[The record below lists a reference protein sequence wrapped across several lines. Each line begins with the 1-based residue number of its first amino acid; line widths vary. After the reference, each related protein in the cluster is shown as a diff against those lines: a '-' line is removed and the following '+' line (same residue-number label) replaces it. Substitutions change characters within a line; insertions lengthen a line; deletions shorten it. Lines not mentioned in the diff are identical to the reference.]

1 MRSTLGAQA
10 MSENNP
16 SSENTESNEIRDV
29 KSFGFNRAFASRA
42 AAIGLFAVLGTFA
55 VFQSLGGG
63 KKMEEPSTLLAS
75 GESIEQEKPD
85 GATAKDSSN
94 PADAMLGKVA
104 EGEKV
109 PVNVAK
115 IVNNQT
121 SIANEPPS
129 ANGATNQFGGG
140 QFKSAGA
147 NGTLATDDKTNLP
160 KSSPNAANPNAATPN
175 VGATTPPTQPISSPF
190 PAKQPPA
197 NSAAAPNVE
206 SAPFQSNLKS
216 PEKDLAEKPVSE
228 KQLPAAQPP
237 STNLPGNNGNSSL
250 PQRSVPAGDG
260 QSGFGASGRNFQL
273 QTDSPS
279 AAPSTPGLTAQTPI
293 PLSQPPAT
301 STTQLPVQPKTANPA
316 SGLGAVNP
324 NQPPMNPNATPALG
338 NNNSFQ
344 TAPPT
349 ADPAARPSLNPL
361 PQNPANT
368 LANTPATNPAA
379 GRMSDDN
386 SPQVQITP
394 KSGNSFGNSS
404 PAANSAPGIPTNPT
418 GNFNSLPSAGQSP
431 AATSSPVSV
440 QQPVQP
446 PTAGGLNSIVNNNQP
461 ANNGANGPLVNAN
474 GNTANPATNGFS
486 NPPSGNLPNQ
496 VGGSNPNFPP
506 SNPTVLPSSN
516 SKLPNA
522 INPQDQANSNLSG
535 AMRTVAA
542 TLPTPG
548 DRQLEG
554 IQVPTIAIEK
564 IAPPEI
570 QVNQMAAFSIVVR
583 NTGRVAAED
592 VTVHDQVPSNTQF
605 VNATPQPAANA
616 SSNHLMW
623 QLGTLKPGEEK
634 TIQLNLRPTRAGEIG
649 SVAQVTFATRAAV
662 RSTVTEPILAIE
674 HSGPL
679 QSLLGQNVMLDIT
692 VHNKGTGVAR
702 DVLIQENVP
711 PQLKYSDNF
720 RELEYAVGTLGPGQ
734 SKRIQLTL
742 QAAQVGQ
749 FRNIVQ
755 AVGTGVAAAKHE
767 IDMEVIAPQ
776 LKATSDGPRS
786 RFLKRDTTHR
796 FQVVN
801 QGTAAATNVDLIAK
815 LPRGLKFVGANN
827 QGQYDPRSHAVYWS
841 LPELKPTQ
849 SASVQLDTLPIETG
863 PQDIEFQA
871 VADLQQKETLT
882 HSLAVEH
889 LVDVYFEID
898 DLDDHIE
905 IGSETRYQVRIVNQG
920 TKPAANIRLMVEFA
934 NGVRPTNSSG
944 ASAGEIQGQRIVFAP
959 IASLNPGEEVQVQI
973 VGMGTQPGEHRVS
986 ANLQTDGREIN
997 ITKEEST
1004 RVYADR

>member
-10 MSENNP
+10 MSENNT

-55 VFQSLGGG
+55 VFQSLSGG
-63 KKMEEPSTLLAS
+63 KKSDDPAALLAS
-75 GESIEQEKPD
+75 ND
-85 GATAKDSSN
+85 GAEQAVS
-94 PADAMLGKVA
+94 A
-104 EGEKV
+104 EIETNGEANLKNALLDGSAGGERNT
-109 PVNVAK
+109 VNVAK

-121 SIANEPPS
+121 SINSEPQQPSGTPNNPNPTNSQFSPSGQSKTPPADNNEPLVESTPNS
-129 ANGATNQFGGG
+129 QS
-140 QFKSAGA
+140 QL
-147 NGTLATDDKTNLP
+147 TLPKTNP
-160 KSSPNAANPNAATPN
+160 STIPAN
-175 VGATTPPTQPISSPF
+175 
-190 PAKQPPA
+190 QPPA
-197 NSAAAPNVE
+197 SPGSSRAGE
-206 SAPFQSNLKS
+206 FAPFQSNSKL
-216 PEKDLAEKPVSE
+216 PEKQSPE
-228 KQLPAAQPP
+228 KQLPENSTTNVQPP
-237 STNLPGNNGNSSL
+237 PAQSPNKKDETTLPLRTVPSTDAQQNFGTSGN
-250 PQRSVPAGDG
+250 
-260 QSGFGASGRNFQL
+260 NFQL
-273 QTDSPS
+273 ETNKPS
-279 AAPSTPGLTAQTPI
+279 AAPSTIGLAQQITGNNTPLVSGTDSQPSIQAKSTSSPSDSGQATTPNQKFSGNPLPPVGNGGSFNAQATQSEPTARPPTNPVNQTGAGNSPVVSSPNRPLDDNTPMINIAPKSDNRFGNPSTNPPATPNLNPNQNPLPGTSPGLNTLATQTP
-293 PLSQPPAT
+293 LGSSLQPPAT
-301 STTQLPVQPKTANPA
+301 
-316 SGLGAVNP
+316 
-324 NQPPMNPNATPALG
+324 
-338 NNNSFQ
+338 
-344 TAPPT
+344 
-349 ADPAARPSLNPL
+349 
-361 PQNPANT
+361 
-368 LANTPATNPAA
+368 
-379 GRMSDDN
+379 
-386 SPQVQITP
+386 
-394 KSGNSFGNSS
+394 
-404 PAANSAPGIPTNPT
+404 
-418 GNFNSLPSAGQSP
+418 GQ
-431 AATSSPVSV
+431 
-440 QQPVQP
+440 
-446 PTAGGLNSIVNNNQP
+446 NSIVNNTQNPAKATDAFTQNPGGSIQTPTNGGFPNTTAGNLNNNFSGANQSNPASNPGGLPMANSRLPIASNPPGSP
-461 ANNGANGPLVNAN
+461 ANNLAG
-474 GNTANPATNGFS
+474 TA
-486 NPPSGNLPNQ
+486 
-496 VGGSNPNFPP
+496 
-506 SNPTVLPSSN
+506 
-516 SKLPNA
+516 
-522 INPQDQANSNLSG
+522 
-535 AMRTVAA
+535 RTVAA

-554 IQVPTIAIEK
+554 MQVPTIAIEK

-570 QVNQMAAFSIVVR
+570 QVNQVAAFSIVVR
-583 NTGRVAAED
+583 NTGRVPAED

-605 VNATPQPAANA
+605 VNATPQPTANA

-749 FRNIVQ
+749 FRNLVQ

-776 LKATSDGPRS
+776 LKVTSDGPRS
-786 RFLKRDTTHR
+786 RFLKRDTSHR
-796 FQVVN
+796 FQVAN

-815 LPRGLKFVGANN
+815 LPRGLKFVSANN

-871 VADLQQKETLT
+871 VADLQQKEALT
-882 HSLAVEH
+882 HALAVEH

-905 IGSETRYQVRIVNQG
+905 IGSETRYQVKIVNQG

-944 ASAGEIQGQRIVFAP
+944 AAAGEIQGQRIVFTP

-973 VGMGTQPGEHRVS
+973 VGLGTQPGEHRVS